1 MEYNNNSFKNDNIN
15 QNGNLS
21 DFNENDVVEAF
32 KYFDINHNGKI
43 NVDEMREILKSFG
56 EMMTE
61 EEINRIFKTLSI
73 NEDKNGYMDYIEFL
87 NLLKNNE

>member
-15 QNGNLS
+15 QNGNISVL
-21 DFNENDVVEAF
+21 NENDVAKAF
-32 KYFDINHNGKI
+32 EYFDINHNGKI

>member
-61 EEINRIFKTLSI
+61 EEINRIFKTLNI

>member
-15 QNGNLS
+15 QNGNSS

-32 KYFDINHNGKI
+32 KYFDISHNGKI

-61 EEINRIFKTLSI
+61 EEINRIFKTLNI